1 MSPTSTRATALR
13 VLRSLR
19 HDPRTVA
26 LLLLVPCLL
35 MGLFRW
41 LFDSAPISFQHIGVP
56 LLGIFPL
63 VSMFLV
69 SSITMLRERRSGTL
83 ERLMSMPIHKLDL
96 IGGYALAF
104 GMVAVAQ
111 AVLVCLVSTLAFGLD
126 LHGNAAGIVGLAV
139 LNALLGMALGLFVS
153 AFANTEFQAVQ
164 FFPAVVIPQLVLCG
178 ILGPR
183 DLMAMPLRWLSD
195 ALPLTYAYDSLT
207 RLAGGAAFEGS
218 VVADVL
224 IVAAFSVGALA
235 LGSATLPRRTP

>member
-1 MSPTSTRATALR
+1 MTGATARR
-13 VLRSLR
+13 VLRTLR

-26 LLLLVPCLL
+26 LLLLVPCVL

-41 LFDSAPISFQHIGVP
+41 LFDNAPAAFQHIGVP

-96 IGGYALAF
+96 IGGYAVAF
-104 GMVAVAQ
+104 GAVAVVQ
-111 AVLVCLVSTLAFGLD
+111 AGLVCLVSTLGFGLD
-126 LHGNAAGIVGLAV
+126 LDGNAVGLVGLAV

-183 DLMAMPLRWLSD
+183 DLMAGPLQWLSD
-195 ALPLTYAYDSLT
+195 ALPLTYAYDGLT
-207 RLAGGAAFEGS
+207 RLASGGGFAGGVA
-218 VVADVL
+218 ADVL
-224 IVAAFSVGALA
+224 IVAAYSVGALL
-235 LGSATLPRRTP
+235 LGSATLQRRTP